1 MPPARAGRPRWSAP
15 VRQDRLAGMDGLE
28 RLLGAPPAAARD
40 LAPVRLVVLA
50 LLLLGLVLCVGL
62 LVAAVDFS
70 AVALNP
76 QPEPPG

>member
-1 MPPARAGRPRWSAP
+1 
-15 VRQDRLAGMDGLE
+15 MDGLE
-28 RLLGAPPAAARD
+28 RLLGAPATAARD
-40 LAPVRLVVLA
+40 LAPVRLAVLA